1 MEEQEEILI
10 GTSGDGEHQGNQVQ
24 RKIESPSLHQCC
36 VRYAAAHNANAEKV
50 AITET
55 EQDSVQ
61 RVNKNNEVQRK
72 GKGPSRQQRPLRH
85 SAAYNANAETNAITE
100 AEQDSVQRVKETN

>member
-61 RVNKNNEVQRK
+61 RVKEKNED
-72 GKGPSRQQRPLRH
+72 SIDISLRIILIKR
-85 SAAYNANAETNAITE
+85 YNNGSGIELYDNTI
-100 AEQDSVQRVKETN
+100 